1 MKTIITT
8 ITTITATAA
17 TVAIIVTAATY
28 WGDWLIK
35 EILNKDIN
43 NWIIAAAYL
52 ILCITTPKSLRGLP
66 LLIMAVAT
74 VYVWVIK

>member
-8 ITTITATAA
+8 ITATAA
-17 TVAIIVTAATY
+17 IVAIIVTAATY
-28 WGDWLIK
+28 WCDWLIK

-52 ILCITTPKSLRGLP
+52 ILCHTTPKSLRGLP
-66 LLIMAVAT
+66 LFVMVVAT